1 MPKVSLNAQAP
12 DFNLTN
18 FKGQPISLTD
28 FKGEKQVL
36 LVFNRGFV

>member
-12 DFNLTN
+12 DFTLIN
-18 FKGQPISLTD
+18 FEEQPISLTD

>member
-18 FKGQPISLTD
+18 FEGQPISLTD